1 MNSANAP
8 SYWYP
13 IDSRF
18 SQTVSWPRRQKWQT
32 PHGIAA
38 RGDEHVG
45 LLARLAEVLVVP
57 EQAARLRSVERVED
71 VLAILGSPLEG
82 ASQ

>member
-1 MNSANAP
+1 LAFLQFP
-8 SYWYP
+8 EGVDWG
-13 IDSRF
+13 DDDV
-18 SQTVSWPRRQKWQT
+18 TVCV
-32 PHGIAA
+32 GIAA
-38 RGDEHVG
+38 QGDEHVG